1 MAPKSRH
8 YKKDGSAFKGKT
20 HKMKNGVIHSGATHR
35 PSSIRLYH
43 YTDLSKK
50 AKEKARKSWR

>member
-1 MAPKSRH
+1 MAAKSKH
-8 YKKDGSAFKGKT
+8 YKKDGTVYTGKT
-20 HKMKNGVIHSGATHR
+20 HKMSSGVVHSGVQHR